1 MTEKEYLKE
10 YSIEKFDRPSV
21 TADVVT
27 FTIRNEE
34 EGSYRRNPESRLH
47 ILLTKREWYP
57 YKGCWGLPGGFLTPG
72 ETVEECAL
80 REMKQKTGVQPVS
93 LVSVGTYSEVGRDP
107 RGWIISN
114 AFAGII
120 SSEMSDS
127 PEIKSAK
134 DAKWFLVKME
144 KEGEKNRLILSADG
158 ERIEAVL
165 KEKENRFGRVY
176 FNIEENGGLAFDH
189 AGIIGTALAALRN
202 SAAKFEMIFDF
213 LPEKFTLSSL
223 QKVQETIL
231 NTSLTAANFRR
242 KALNYVE
249 ETEERTEGAGHR
261 PALLYKSRK
270 ITHCL

>member
-1 MTEKEYLKE
+1 MTCSVRQENNCHLKREERNEKEELVD
-10 YSIEKFDRPSV
+10 F
-21 TADVVT
+21 
-27 FTIRNEE
+27 
-34 EGSYRRNPESRLH
+34 RRVFS
-47 ILLTKREWYP
+47 
-57 YKGCWGLPGGFLTPG
+57 C
-72 ETVEECAL
+72 VC
-80 REMKQKTGVQPVS
+80 
-93 LVSVGTYSEVGRDP
+93 
-107 RGWIISN
+107 
-114 AFAGII
+114 
-120 SSEMSDS
+120 
-127 PEIKSAK
+127 
-134 DAKWFLVKME
+134 
-144 KEGEKNRLILSADG
+144 G

>member
-1 MTEKEYLKE
+1 MKTEQRKKKKSEDEYEDEPKEK
-10 YSIEKFDRPSV
+10 K
-21 TADVVT
+21 
-27 FTIRNEE
+27 
-34 EGSYRRNPESRLH
+34 
-47 ILLTKREWYP
+47 KR
-57 YKGCWGLPGGFLTPG
+57 
-72 ETVEECAL
+72 TV
-80 REMKQKTGVQPVS
+80 
-93 LVSVGTYSEVGRDP
+93 
-107 RGWIISN
+107 
-114 AFAGII
+114 
-120 SSEMSDS
+120 SD
-127 PEIKSAK
+127 
-134 DAKWFLVKME
+134 W
-144 KEGEKNRLILSADG
+144 
-158 ERIEAVL
+158 IEAVL